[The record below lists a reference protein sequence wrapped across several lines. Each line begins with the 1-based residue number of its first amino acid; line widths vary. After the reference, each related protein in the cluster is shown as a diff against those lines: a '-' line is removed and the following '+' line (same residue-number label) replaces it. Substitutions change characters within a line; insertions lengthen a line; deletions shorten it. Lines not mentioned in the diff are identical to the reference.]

1 MQFVEERIILSNK
14 FNFTGAKHL
23 MSLCLSAG
31 RPYPAAFNF
40 CSSVSA
46 VASTPAGEAVVEDV
60 PPTLDYA
67 QNMGYAQSKLV
78 TENMVHRAACQTG
91 MKARTLR
98 VGQIIADTQHGIW
111 NATEAVP
118 LMLQAGQTIGA
129 IPALDESPLWLP
141 VDVVAKAVS
150 EISLSDSPA
159 GTTNVVATQSFH
171 WTRDLLPKLHAT
183 GLPFEDV
190 DQREWISRLKA
201 STPDPVQNPPVKLLD
216 FFTKKYDNDN
226 IVRKG
231 LQYNTQRAQSLSPA
245 LATAE
250 ILSQGL
256 VDKFV
261 SHFVATS
268 WNTIEKMQG
277 IIIVVAGPCGAGK
290 STVGI
295 EIARELNCAFI
306 EGDHYHGATA
316 LAKMASGQALD
327 DEDRWLWL
335 ARLRAE
341 AELEISTN
349 AKSVVVLACSA
360 LKSSYRDV
368 LRGAG
373 KKIRTVFVMLQ
384 VEDKVELAR
393 RLEMR
398 TGHYMKADMME
409 SKMAILEGP
418 RVDEIDIL
426 PVDAKGIPEDLAG
439 EVVGVLGL

>member
-1 MQFVEERIILSNK
+1 MKVVEERIILSNK
-14 FNFTGAKHL
+14 INLTGAKHL
-23 MSLCLSAG
+23 MGLCLSAG
-31 RPYPAAFNF
+31 RPLPAAFNF

-46 VASTPAGEAVVEDV
+46 VASTPVDEDVVEDIA
-60 PPTLDYA
+60 PSLDYA

-78 TENMVHRAACQTG
+78 TENIVYRAACQTG

-111 NATEAVP
+111 NATEAIP
-118 LMLQAGQTIGA
+118 LMLQAAQTIGA

-159 GTTNVVATQSFH
+159 GTTNVVATRSFH

-183 GLPFEDV
+183 NLLFEEIG
-190 DQREWISRLKA
+190 QREWISRLKT
-201 STPDPVQNPPVKLLD
+201 SNPDPVQNPPIKLLD
-216 FFTKKYDNDN
+216 FFAQKYDNDN

-231 LQYNTQRAQSLSPA
+231 LQYNTQRAQRLSPT
-245 LATAE
+245 LAAAE
-250 ILSQGL
+250 ILSQEL

-261 SHFVATS
+261 GHFVTTS
-268 WNTIEKMQG
+268 WSTTSRIQG
-277 IIIVVAGPCGAGK
+277 IVVVVAGPCGAGK
-290 STVGI
+290 STIGT
-295 EIARELNCAFI
+295 EIARKLDCSFI
-306 EGDHYHGATA
+306 EGDQHHDVSA

-341 AELEISTN
+341 AELEILTN
-349 AKSVVVLACSA
+349 GKGMVVLACSA
-360 LKSSYRDV
+360 LKGSYRDV
-368 LRGAG
+368 LRDARKGI
-373 KKIRTVFVMLQ
+373 KTVFVMLQ

-398 TGHYMKADMME
+398 TGHYMKVDMVD
-409 SKMAILEGP
+409 SQMAILEGP
-418 RVDEIDIL
+418 RVDEMDVL
-426 PVDAKGIPEDLAG
+426 PVDAKGMPEDLAR

>member
-1 MQFVEERIILSNK
+1 MLSNK

-23 MSLCLSAG
+23 MGLCLAAG
-31 RPYPAAFNF
+31 RPSPAAFNF

-46 VASTPAGEAVVEDV
+46 VASTPVGETVPEDV
-60 PPTLDYA
+60 PPSLDYA

-78 TENMVHRAACQTG
+78 TENIVRRAACQTG

-111 NATEAVP
+111 NATEAIP
-118 LMLQAGQTIGA
+118 LILQAGQTIGA

-141 VDVVAKAVS
+141 VDVVAKAIS

-183 GLPFEDV
+183 GLSFEEV
-190 DQREWISRLKA
+190 GQREWISRLKV
-201 STPDPVQNPPVKLLD
+201 SNPDPVQNPPIKLLD

-231 LQYNTQRAQSLSPA
+231 LQYNTQIAQNLSPA

-250 ILSQGL
+250 ILSQEL

-261 SHFVATS
+261 GHFLATS
-268 WNTIEKMQG
+268 WDTTEKIQG
-277 IIIVVAGPCGAGK
+277 TIIVIAGPCGSGK

-295 EIARELNCAFI
+295 EIARRLNCSFI
-306 EGDHYHGATA
+306 EGDLHHDTLA
-316 LAKMASGQALD
+316 LAKMAGGQALD
-327 DEDRWLWL
+327 DEDRWMWL

-341 AELEISTN
+341 AVLEICRN
-349 AKSVVVLACSA
+349 AKSVVVMACSA
-360 LKSSYRDV
+360 LKSSYRDA

-373 KKIRTVFVMLQ
+373 KRIKTVFVMLQ
-384 VEDKVELAR
+384 VEDKVELAK
-393 RLEMR
+393 RLELR

-409 SKMAILEGP
+409 SQMAILEEP
-418 RVDEIDIL
+418 RVDELDIL
-426 PVDAKGIPEDLAG
+426 PVDVKGVPGDLAE
-439 EVVGVLGL
+439 EVVTILGL